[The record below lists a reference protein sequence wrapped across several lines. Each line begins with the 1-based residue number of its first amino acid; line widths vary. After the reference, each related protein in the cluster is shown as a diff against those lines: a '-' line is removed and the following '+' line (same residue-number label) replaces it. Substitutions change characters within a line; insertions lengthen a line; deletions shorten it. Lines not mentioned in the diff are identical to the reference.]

1 MRILV
6 DICNLLLNEG
16 LTSLPLRQSIILP
29 LLGILKV
36 PMGLTFVA
44 AFSNA
49 IIRKPVHTNE
59 GYIAIRFSKTDDIL
73 QISLLIY

>member
-1 MRILV
+1 MRVLV
-6 DICNLLLNEG
+6 DICNLLLNEE

-36 PMGLTFVA
+36 PMGLPFATA
-44 AFSNA
+44 LSNA

-59 GYIAIRFSKTDDIL
+59 GYSDPIL
-73 QISLLIY
+73 QN